1 MAAAKKT
8 IVTIATTLLAGTLLA
23 ACGSSGQIGDTGGQ
37 PASNNKKLV
46 LIPGVKAEPF
56 YLSMQCGAQQEAKA
70 KGYALDTQPPDQF
83 AADQQTQI
91 VTSVLAGKPAGVMIA
106 PTDNKAMA
114 GPMKQLTSAGIKVV
128 EVDTALQDASIAAS
142 SIASDSVEIGRKAA
156 DTLAKLAGDKKGSV
170 LPLNTIAG
178 TSTTDQRVQGFSE
191 EMKKY
196 PNLTVLDQQY
206 TDNQPDQA
214 ASKVTGTL
222 AAHPDLVGIFASN
235 LNTGE
240 GAGTGL
246 KNASKVGQVQLVGV
260 DASPKQVQ
268 ALKDGVIQALIA
280 QNPAS
285 IGKQGVDQVV
295 NAIEGKPVQRKLTTE
310 SVAITKQDMD
320 QNAQYFYKSD
330 ASNC

>member
-1 MAAAKKT
+1 MAAANKT

-37 PASNNKKLV
+37 AANNKKLV

-56 YLSMQCGAQQEAKA
+56 YLSMQCGAMQEAKA
-70 KGYALDTQPPDQF
+70 KGYALDTQAPDQF

-91 VTSVLAGKPAGVMIA
+91 VTGVLAAKPAGVLIA

-128 EVDTALQDASIAAS
+128 QVDTALQDSSIAAS
-142 SIASDSVEIGRKAA
+142 SIASDSVEIGKKAA
-156 DTLAKLAGDKKGSV
+156 DTLAKLAGGKPGSV

-178 TSTTDQRVQGFSE
+178 TSTTDQRVQGFVA

-222 AAHPDLVGIFASN
+222 AAHPDLVGVFASN

-246 KNASKVGQVQLVGV
+246 KNANKVGQIQLVGV

-268 ALKDGVIQALIA
+268 ALSEGVFQALIA

-285 IGKQGVDQVV
+285 IGKQGVDQVI
-295 NAIEGKPVQRKLTTE
+295 NALEGKPVDAKLTTE
-310 SVAITKQDMD
+310 SVAITKDDMST
-320 QNAQYFYKSD
+320 NSQYFYKSD
-330 ASNC
+330 VSSCS